1 MCISTM
7 VFRFNVIVV
16 RFNVFQVAVS
26 DFFRLTD
33 KKQTQLRKGVVLKH
47 SNCARARVRVCV
59 CVCVRARVRACERA
73 CARAREQS
81 CASTSSPCLG
91 ESPFCTF
98 TIPWSTGTLKRT
110 FIRGYLN
117 ELLKVY

>member
-1 MCISTM
+1 M

-59 CVCVRARVRACERA
+59 CVCVCVRACVRA
-73 CARAREQS
+73 SVRARARANS
-81 CASTSSPCLG
+81 RVPVHLVHVWAKA
-91 ESPFCTF
+91 PFALLQF
-98 TIPWSTGTLKRT
+98 HGR
-110 FIRGYLN
+110 RGH
-117 ELLKVY
+117 